1 MRSQYTFYKSFD
13 DIMDDL
19 TDTQLAKYI
28 RTINDVQFLR
38 VKIEDVK
45 FEDALL
51 NIVWKSQL
59 HSIKKSI
66 DGYLESQKNGK
77 IKLFLSYLISF

>member
-59 HSIKKSI
+59 KNKKEMSNSL
-66 DGYLESQKNGK
+66 GL
-77 IKLFLSYLISF
+77 